1 MPQALLAAVPEIM
14 AAVGPALEAGATS
27 RVANFVE
34 GKMSGSGDKKKE
46 SKTTPH
52 VIVNISAYDRV
63 VQLVT
68 HDDKEVEL
76 PQEEP
81 NN

>member
-14 AAVGPALEAGATS
+14 AAVGPALRAGATS

-46 SKTTPH
+46 SK
-52 VIVNISAYDRV
+52 
-63 VQLVT
+63 Q
-68 HDDKEVEL
+68 
-76 PQEEP
+76 PQAEP
-81 NN
+81 NLGSQIAPLGV